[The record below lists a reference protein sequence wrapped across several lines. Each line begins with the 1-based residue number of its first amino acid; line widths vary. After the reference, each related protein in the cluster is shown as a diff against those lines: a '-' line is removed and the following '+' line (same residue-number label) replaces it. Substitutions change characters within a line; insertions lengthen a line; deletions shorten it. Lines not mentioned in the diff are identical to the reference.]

1 MKIIDYIM
9 DSLNLYDEEE
19 IYDDEIEEKDGKK
32 AETKEKHSLFK
43 PKNTARKKE
52 KEADDDT
59 MPDLVLKRPEGGEQ
73 QKKSLFSF
81 VHSGSREGKNEK
93 MGSKTLSLPYE
104 NKQINVVVIEPANF
118 DDSQKIADY
127 LRGSQP
133 VVVNFEGTDNVVA
146 KRMTDFISG
155 TIYALNG
162 SMKKMGR
169 NILICAP
176 KNVDIDAGAPSYT
189 ERTDG

>member
-32 AETKEKHSLFK
+32 PEKKEKQPLFK
-43 PKNTARKKE
+43 PKNIARKKE
-52 KEADDDT
+52 VDDET
-59 MPDLVLKRPEGGEQ
+59 MPNLVLKRPEGEEKP
-73 QKKSLFSF
+73 KKSMFSF
-81 VHSGSREGKNEK
+81 VRSGSRSEGKNEK
-93 MGSKTLSLPYE
+93 MGSRTLKLPYE

-127 LRGSQP
+127 LRGNQP
-133 VVVNFEGTDNVVA
+133 VVVNFEGTDSVVA
-146 KRMTDFISG
+146 KRMTDFVSG

-169 NILICAP
+169 NVLICAP
-176 KNVDIDAGAPSYT
+176 KNVDIDAGAPAYS
-189 ERTDG
+189 ERTDN